1 MAKFVPDAGD
11 IVWIDFTPQAGREQM
26 GHRPALVLS
35 PASYNQKT
43 ELMVCCPM
51 TTQIRGNPFE
61 VLVEVDGVQSAI
73 LTDHLKSVDW
83 VTRKAKLKAKVTPEA
98 MAEVRAKV
106 KALILYN

>member
-1 MAKFVPDAGD
+1 VAKFVPDAGD

-43 ELMVCCPM
+43 DLMVCCPM
-51 TTQIRGNPFE
+51 TTQIKGNPFE
-61 VLVEVDGVQSAI
+61 VLVEVDGTQSAI

-83 VTRKAKLKAKVTPEA
+83 VASKANLKAKVTPEA

-106 KALILYN
+106 KALIL

>member
-1 MAKFVPDAGD
+1 MGKFVPDAGD
-11 IVWIDFTPQAGREQM
+11 IVWLDFTPQAGREM

-43 ELMVCCPM
+43 DLMVCCPM
-51 TTQIRGNPFE
+51 TTQIKGNPFE
-61 VLVEVDGVQSAI
+61 VLVEVDGIQSAI

-83 VTRKAKLKAKVTPEA
+83 VARRANLKAKVSPEA

-106 KALILYN
+106 KALIL

>member
-1 MAKFVPDAGD
+1 VAKFVPDAGD

-43 ELMVCCPM
+43 DLMVCCPM

-61 VLVEVDGVQSAI
+61 VLVEVDGTQSAI

-83 VTRKAKLKAKVTPEA
+83 VASKANLKAKVTPEA

-106 KALILYN
+106 KALIL

>member
-11 IVWIDFTPQAGREQM
+11 IVWIDFAPQAGREQM

-43 ELMVCCPM
+43 DLMVCCPM
-51 TTQIRGNPFE
+51 TTQIKGNPFE
-61 VLVEVDGVQSAI
+61 VLVEVDGTQSAI

-83 VTRKAKLKAKVTPEA
+83 VARKANLKAKVTPEA

-106 KALILYN
+106 KALIL

>member
-43 ELMVCCPM
+43 DLMVCCPM
-51 TTQIRGNPFE
+51 TTQIKGNPFE
-61 VLVEVDGVQSAI
+61 VLVEVDGTQSAI

-83 VTRKAKLKAKVTPEA
+83 VARRASLKAKISLEA

-106 KALILYN
+106 KALIL

>member
-11 IVWIDFTPQAGREQM
+11 IVWIDFTPQAGREQL

-35 PASYNQKT
+35 RYNQKT
-43 ELMVCCPM
+43 DLMVCSPM
-51 TTQIRGNPFE
+51 TTQIKGNPFE

-83 VTRKAKLKAKVTPEA
+83 VARKANRKAKVSPEA

-106 KALILYN
+106 KALIL

>member
-43 ELMVCCPM
+43 DLMVCCPM
-51 TTQIRGNPFE
+51 TTQIKGNPFE
-61 VLVEVDGVQSAI
+61 VLVEVDGTQSAI

-83 VTRKAKLKAKVTPEA
+83 VASKANLKAKVTPEA
-98 MAEVRAKV
+98 VAEVRAKV
-106 KALILYN
+106 KALIL

>member
-11 IVWIDFTPQAGREQM
+11 IVWIDFTPQAGREQI

-43 ELMVCCPM
+43 DLMVCCPM
-51 TTQIRGNPFE
+51 TTQIKGNPFE
-61 VLVEVDGVQSAI
+61 VLVEVDGTRSAI

-83 VTRKAKLKAKVTPEA
+83 VASKANLKAKVTPEA

-106 KALILYN
+106 KALIL

>member
-1 MAKFVPDAGD
+1 MPKFVPDAGD
-11 IVWIDFTPQAGREQM
+11 VVWIDFNPQAGREQM

-43 ELMVCCPM
+43 ELMVCCPI
-51 TTQIRGNPFE
+51 TSKIKGNPFE
-61 VLVEVDGVQSAI
+61 VIIEIEGVESAV

-83 VTRKAKLKAKVTPEA
+83 VARKAQLKATVGSGA

-106 KALILYN
+106 KALIL

>member
-43 ELMVCCPM
+43 DLMVCCPM
-51 TTQIRGNPFE
+51 TTQIKGNPFE
-61 VLVEVDGVQSAI
+61 VLVEVDGTQSAI

-83 VTRKAKLKAKVTPEA
+83 VASKANLKAKVTPEA

-106 KALILYN
+106 KALIL

>member
-43 ELMVCCPM
+43 DLMVCCPM
-51 TTQIRGNPFE
+51 TTQIKGNPFE
-61 VLVEVDGVQSAI
+61 VLVAVDGVQSAV

-83 VTRKAKLKAKVTPEA
+83 VARKANLKAKVTPEA

-106 KALILYN
+106 KALIL

>member
-1 MAKFVPDAGD
+1 MPKFVPDAGD
-11 IVWIDFTPQAGREQM
+11 VVWIDFNPQAGREQM

-43 ELMVCCPM
+43 ELMVCCPI
-51 TTQIRGNPFE
+51 TSKIKGNPFE
-61 VLVEVDGVQSAI
+61 VIIEIEGVESAV

-83 VTRKAKLKAKVTPEA
+83 VARRAQLKATVSSGE

-106 KALILYN
+106 KALIL

>member
-11 IVWIDFTPQAGREQM
+11 IVWIDFTPQAGREQI

-43 ELMVCCPM
+43 DLMVCCPM
-51 TTQIRGNPFE
+51 TTQIKGNPFE
-61 VLVEVDGVQSAI
+61 VLVEVDGTQSAI

-83 VTRKAKLKAKVTPEA
+83 VASKANLKAKVTPEA

-106 KALILYN
+106 KALIL

>member
-43 ELMVCCPM
+43 DLMVCCPM
-51 TTQIRGNPFE
+51 TTQIKGNPFE
-61 VLVEVDGVQSAI
+61 VLVEVDGTQSAI

-83 VTRKAKLKAKVTPEA
+83 VARKASLKAKVTYEA

-106 KALILYN
+106 KALIL

>member
-11 IVWIDFTPQAGREQM
+11 IVWIDFAPQAGREQM
-26 GHRPALVLS
+26 GHRAALVLS

-43 ELMVCCPM
+43 DLMVCCPM
-51 TTQIRGNPFE
+51 TTQIKGNPFE
-61 VLVEVDGVQSAI
+61 VLVEVDGTQSAI

-83 VTRKAKLKAKVTPEA
+83 VARKANLKAKVTPEA

-106 KALILYN
+106 KALIL